1 MNAFDP
7 NPFRSH
13 ASVNH
18 VRHPD
23 VIRAAYAA
31 AFEGLEPADFND
43 DGPVV
48 FPSRELPL
56 GESNPSFYP
65 SLKEILGAE
74 RFDRL
79 ELTDDGPEMLV
90 RTKMPLKTGEDWKL
104 DSAGTAILKEAGEPV
119 GSRSRMIDADG
130 QEVQSLD
137 QRMELLES
145 GSLKDDRLDP
155 MKDTPTEKGLGVSA
169 VYFAGTPDAH
179 TYRAAREDG
188 PSMGPATSAED
199 VSSDFIEAAGLS
211 ARESQLAEW
220 IADNGIGKS
229 RSSGWTLRAAVA
241 LDTNPANIR
250 KMFQRMKTKGPEWAD
265 APVEEARSKRLSV
278 HEGNGMPIPAAF
290 PLDAVSTRWEGTG
303 GQADDAVTVTRFPV
317 GTYPKAPE
325 RNTAPWA
332 VASPALM
339 ATVWPWAP
347 ITE

>member
-31 AFEGLEPADFND
+31 AFEGLEPTDFND
-43 DGPVV
+43 EGPVT

-56 GESNPSFYP
+56 GESSPSVYP

-90 RTKMPLKTGEDWKL
+90 RTKMPLKTGDDWKL
-104 DSAGTAILKEAGEPV
+104 DNAASALLKEAGLPV
-119 GSRSRMIDADG
+119 GSDSGMIDADG
-130 QEVQSLD
+130 HHVQSLD

-188 PSMGPATSAED
+188 PSMGPAASVEE
-199 VSSDFIEAAGLS
+199 VSSDLAEAAGLS
-211 ARESQLAEW
+211 VREAQLAEW
-220 IADNGIGKS
+220 IAENGIGKS

-241 LDTNPANIR
+241 LGTTPGNIR
-250 KMFQRMKTKGPEWAD
+250 VVFKRMKAKGPEWAD
-265 APVEEARSKRLSV
+265 APVEEVRSKRLSV

-303 GQADDAVTVTRFPV
+303 GRADDEVTVTRFPV
-317 GTYPKAPE
+317 GTCPKAPE

-332 VASPALM
+332 VASPATM
-339 ATVWPWAP
+339 RTVWPWAP
-347 ITE
+347 IAE